1 MTEERH
7 LQILITAGPEAQARA
22 TLGFAAAA
30 TAAASGTDV
39 SVFLVLNGIWWAQP
53 SKQRDVPVAGFPTI
67 SELLDA
73 YLAAG
78 GVLEGCTACF
88 DNACQIIQPQGDLPV
103 EPMGLTTIA
112 LRMTQS
118 ATVVF

>member
-1 MTEERH
+1 MDN

-30 TAAASGTDV
+30 AAAAAGTNV
-39 SVFLVLNGIWWAQP
+39 SVFMVLNGIWWSHP
-53 SKQRDVPVAGFPTI
+53 SKQRDTAVAGFPPIT
-67 SELLDA
+67 ELIDA
-73 YLAAG
+73 FVCAG

-88 DNACQIIQPQGDLPV
+88 ENACWLHGPDSDVKV
-103 EPMGLTTIA
+103 EPAGLTTIA
-112 LRMTQS
+112 VRMTQQ